1 MKSRFGVLAMLV
13 AFALPLSAQGGAPGM
28 RNMMTAVPNVDSLTA
43 QLSLTAEQ
51 KPKVATAVATFE
63 TSTKDAREFM
73 TKAMA
78 DGGMATMRDNPDAQ
92 KHLTAIRDA
101 RTKMVTEI
109 KAAITPEQAAKYD
122 ELYPQRMRRPGGE

>member
-1 MKSRFGVLAMLV
+1 MLV
-13 AFALPLSAQGGAPGM
+13 AFALPLTAQGGAPGM

-78 DGGMATMRDNPDAQ
+78 DGGMASMRDNPDAQ

>member
-13 AFALPLSAQGGAPGM
+13 AFALPLTAQGGAPGM

-78 DGGMATMRDNPDAQ
+78 GGGMASMRDNPDAQ

-101 RTKMVTEI
+101 RTKMATEI